1 MPVKFTDEQ
10 KAILKAA
17 GYDDAGIA
25 ALEAS
30 TNASSSSSGATT
42 KVTKP
47 TTNIYPSISSKTQAY
62 DLITKKFNE
71 LLDRDPTKE
80 ELSSWTKKLNAAE
93 KESAS
98 KQTYKRTGKTG
109 TQTTVTGLDK
119 DFWLTTGISSDSRY
133 SAEVKRLSLLD
144 TKVRQKEK
152 SKREYEAAVKA
163 AAGNAAAIA
172 ALDATTSYG
181 IDITGL
187 FNTIKTTALAAGS
200 TLSDN
205 DLLQIAKDAYDQ
217 NKDIDRSTL
226 TSYIN
231 SRLKISGAGGEY
243 KGEAGDNYQKLL
255 EIGIDNGIN
264 IATDPRF
271 KGQIDSW
278 LNQINQ
284 GVSLNTFANVIR
296 TAAAEGKPSIVKD
309 LLRTGQNLNDIYGNY
324 VSRMAKFFD
333 VDPSTI
339 DLNDPLL
346 AKAFTDKGGI
356 KFSDFDNLLRKDAR
370 FAGAEK
376 VSMENDRQSIIDR
389 ALELGVELSESDID
403 EIVNT
408 AAALNIA
415 VGSPSIDKLIRTKF
429 AYSPGKA
436 FGGKAGTTLTDLRS
450 TAAANGIDLDAQ
462 FGGQLDSWVER
473 VMQGESIDTYKNLIR
488 QTAKIGMPENVKKL
502 LDNGVDLETVYSPYK
517 NQMAKILEINPLSIQ
532 LDDPT
537 LRSAITPQ
545 GEMTIYDY
553 QRSLRKDPRWQYTD
567 NAREQVADATL
578 EILRDFGFQG

>member
-1 MPVKFTDEQ
+1 MPVKFTDQQ
-10 KAILKAA
+10 KAILKAS
-17 GYDDAGIA
+17 GYTDAEIT

-30 TNASSSSSGATT
+30 TNTTSSNTT
-42 KVTKP
+42 TTTNKP
-47 TTNIYPSISSKTQAY
+47 TINIYPSISSKTQAY

-93 KESAS
+93 KASAS
-98 KQTYKRTGKTG
+98 KQTYKRAGKTG

-119 DFWLTTGISSDSRY
+119 DFWLTTEISSDSKY

-152 SKREYEAAVKA
+152 NKKEYDAAVKA
-163 AAGNAAAIA
+163 AAGNTAAIA
-172 ALDATTSYG
+172 ALDSTTSYG
-181 IDITGL
+181 IDIAGL
-187 FNTIKTTALAAGS
+187 FNTIKSTALAAGS

-226 TSYIN
+226 TSYVN

-278 LNQINQ
+278 LTQINQ
-284 GVSLNTFANVIR
+284 GAPLSNFSDIIR
-296 TAAAEGKPSIVKD
+296 NAAAEGKPAFVKD
-309 LLRTGQNLNDIYGNY
+309 LLRTGQNLSDIYGNY

-333 VDPSTI
+333 VDSSTI

-346 AKAFTDKGGI
+346 AKVFSDKGGM
-356 KFSDFDNLLRKDAR
+356 KFSDFENLLRKDTR

-376 VSMENDRQSIIDR
+376 VSMANDRQAITDR

-408 AAALNIA
+408 ASALNIS
-415 VGSPSIDKLIRTKF
+415 VSSPSIDRLIRTKF
-429 AYSPGKA
+429 AYAPGKA
-436 FGGKAGTTLTDLRS
+436 FGGKAGTTLADLRA
-450 TAAANGIDLDAQ
+450 TASANGIDLDAQ
-462 FGGQLDSWVER
+462 FGGQLDSWVEN

-488 QTAKIGMPENVKKL
+488 KTAQIGMPDNVKKL
-502 LDNGVDLETVYSPYK
+502 LDDGVDLDTVYSPYK
-517 NQMAKILEINPLSIQ
+517 NQMAKILEINPVSIQ
-532 LDDPT
+532 LDDPV
-537 LRSAITPQ
+537 LRSAITSE
-545 GEMTIYDY
+545 GEMSLYDF
-553 QRSLRKDPRWQYTD
+553 QRSLRKDPRWQYTA
-567 NAREQVADATL
+567 NAREDVSNVALQV
-578 EILRDFGFQG
+578 LRDFGFQG

>member
-30 TNASSSSSGATT
+30 TNASSSSSSST
-42 KVTKP
+42 KTTKP
-47 TTNIYPSISSKTQAY
+47 TTNVYPSISSKTQAY

-98 KQTYKRTGKTG
+98 KQTYKRTGQTG

-119 DFWLTTGISSDSRY
+119 DFWLTTEISSDSRY
-133 SAEVKRLSLLD
+133 SAEVKRLGLLD

-181 IDITGL
+181 IDIAGL
-187 FNTIKTTALAAGS
+187 FNTIKSTALAAGS

-226 TSYIN
+226 TSYVN
-231 SRLKISGAGGEY
+231 SRLKISGANGEY

-284 GVSLNTFANVIR
+284 GVSLGTFANVLR
-296 TAAAEGKPSIVKD
+296 SAAAEGKPAIVKD
-309 LLRTGQNLNDIYGNY
+309 LLRTGQNLSDIYGNY

-346 AKAFTDKGGI
+346 AKAFSDKGGM
-356 KFSDFDNLLRKDAR
+356 KFSDFEGLLRKDAR

-376 VSMENDRQSIIDR
+376 VSMANDRQSIIDR

-429 AYSPGKA
+429 AYAPGKV
-436 FGGKAGTTLTDLRS
+436 FGGKAGATLTDLRA
-450 TAAANGIDLDAQ
+450 TASANGIDLDAQ
-462 FGGQLDSWVER
+462 FGGQLDSWIEK

-488 QTAKIGMPENVKKL
+488 KTAKIGMPENVQKL
-502 LDNGVDLETVYSPYK
+502 LDDGVDLETVYSPYK
-517 NQMAKILEINPLSIQ
+517 NQMAKILELNPLSIP

-537 LRSAITPQ
+537 LRSAITSQ

-553 QRSLRKDPRWQYTD
+553 QRALRKDPRWQYTD
-567 NAREQVADATL
+567 NARQEVSNYAL
-578 EILRDFGFQG
+578 GVLRDFGFQG